1 MLDISFFLS
10 SREIE
15 EEEEKRGCAELLWSQ
30 STAADQVLNK
40 PVLLAYMSTD
50 ALLLCSALL
59 CSDVCV

>member
-10 SREIE
+10 SREIEE

-40 PVLLAYMSTD
+40 PVLLYS
-50 ALLLCSALL
+50 LY
-59 CSDVCV
+59 VN

>member
-10 SREIE
+10 SREIEEEE

-40 PVLLAYMSTD
+40 PVLLYS
-50 ALLLCSALL
+50 LY
-59 CSDVCV
+59 VN